1 MTDDTTNDQGTQT
14 PPAAEPGAN
23 APPPSG
29 GTSTP
34 GLAQL
39 APKFAKPDDDLYAR
53 ARASGLS
60 RDILAWQDARGT

>member
-1 MTDDTTNDQGTQT
+1 MPDDTTTNNDTQT
-14 PPAAEPGAN
+14 PPAPEPGAN
-23 APPPSG
+23 PPPAPG

-39 APKFAKPDDDLYAR
+39 APKAAKPDDDLYAR

-60 RDILAWQDARGT
+60 RDILAWQDARGK